1 MIKQETNMTND
12 LITAYAKRIVQNMSV
27 EDLVTLAYEVIEGN
41 LKSYDTDELLAEV
54 REFEPALLDMVG
66 VH

>member
-1 MIKQETNMTND
+1 MTND

-27 EDLVTLAYEVIEGN
+27 EDLVTLAYEVIEDN

>member
-1 MIKQETNMTND
+1 MTND

-66 VH
+66 LH